1 MYDSLD
7 DAEER
12 GARPRETAFVPRR
25 LQHGRPATFAQ
36 RGVTVP
42 FTSPSLSQARI
53 RMDNVEGLECLL
65 PAFSGGQGTYVIGWR
80 SVPDVLSVT
89 LHDRAL
95 HREIAEARACSP
107 DAVRK
112 AALTVSM
119 RGFAGLS
126 VAEHAKAVLQGDQR
140 YAMLTTYTLI
150 LELLRIA
157 GISPGDLLT
166 RGVESVESR
175 RAARDIL
182 KKVAQRLDL
191 QAEQLYTRVEN
202 ISTALAPL
210 GLPQAEL
217 PGRLRT
223 TLRGLS
229 SFYSDVSNWA
239 ATELSDV
246 QPLGLYMAE
255 CARQTLGLAA
265 KRLER
270 IDLVLR
276 DVRFLVT
283 GADRAIEEV
292 TSWVSGFSWLLDGWD
307 YIIQVWSDCGA
318 HTPEAQRSAMVEIH
332 RLAPMAPLSEVSAN
346 ENVESQDLR
355 GVRTRRLRP
364 GQDWRG
370 TLDLDG
376 VQRIEAI
383 KAKLP

>member
-7 DAEER
+7 DGEER
-12 GARPRETAFVPRR
+12 GARPREAAFVPRR

-53 RMDNVEGLECLL
+53 RMENVEGLECLL
-65 PAFSGGQGTYVIGWR
+65 PAFSGGLGTYVIGWK

-157 GISPGDLLT
+157 GISPGELLT

-246 QPLGLYMAE
+246 KPLGLYMAE

-292 TSWVSGFSWLLDGWD
+292 TSWVAGFSWLLDGWD

-318 HTPEAQRSAMVEIH
+318 HTPEAQRAAMVEIH